1 MQKTLLVILLLILG
15 INANAQEIKSDNLDN
30 FGKIELGLHG
40 LSFAYELPLSNKFVW
55 ENAVGAGMGMSAENS
70 TATYSLNVVRPVP
83 FLKSKLKFVYNINKR
98 IEKEKNIRNN
108 AGNYIALQTKYSFGR
123 PNHNTYNRTMLT
135 ELHWGIQRNLGG
147 NFIFNTH
154 VGLGYLGD
162 FNSNSGALS
171 PTIGT
176 SFGYRIF

>member
-1 MQKTLLVILLLILG
+1 M
-15 INANAQEIKSDNLDN
+15 
-30 FGKIELGLHG
+30 HG

-55 ENAVGAGMGMSAENS
+55 ENAIGTGMGMSAENS
-70 TATYSLNVVRPVP
+70 SATYSLDIVKPVP

-123 PNHNTYNRTMLT
+123 SANSTYNRSMLT
-135 ELHWGIQRNLGG
+135 ELHWGIQRDLGG
-147 NFIFNTH
+147 NFLFNTH
-154 VGLGYLGD
+154 IGLGYLGD
-162 FNSNSGALS
+162 FNSNSWAFS
-171 PTIGT
+171 PPIGV